1 MNPCPDTNQYRIV
14 EAEGLMAMSQIEMPL
29 LLLTVKQHPHGKIL
43 RNILETMGN
52 MRGTEQHVAR
62 TNCGYRFLDSIMAT
76 SGGDEIE
83 FIALMRNLR
92 SVGGASGESDLKITV
107 NEHFGRSPWC
117 PWQSERGGE
126 RHWVWRAIHGSPSR
140 QGNKNC
146 TSCGNFKLRHFRI
159 NEF

>member
-1 MNPCPDTNQYRIV
+1 MPVRVKKTRGGKTNGNEPAWNRV
-14 EAEGLMAMSQIEMPL
+14 PL
-29 LLLTVKQHPHGKIL
+29 LLRAVKQHPHGKIL

-62 TNCGYRFLDSIMAT
+62 TNWGYRFLDSIMAA

-83 FIALMRNLR
+83 FIALMRDLR
-92 SVGGASGESDLKITV
+92 SVGGAGGESDLKITV

-126 RHWVWRAIHGSPSR
+126 RHWRRRAIHGSPSR
-140 QGNKNC
+140 QGKKIAHHTAISN
-146 TSCGNFKLRHFRI
+146 
-159 NEF
+159 

>member
-1 MNPCPDTNQYRIV
+1 
-14 EAEGLMAMSQIEMPL
+14 
-29 LLLTVKQHPHGKIL
+29 LLTVKQHPHGKIL

-52 MRGTEQHVAR
+52 MRGTEQHVTR

-92 SVGGASGESDLKITV
+92 SVGGASGDLTS
-107 NEHFGRSPWC
+107 RSP
-117 PWQSERGGE
+117 STNTSDERPGVRGRASAAASDTGGGVRSMVLTPDKE
-126 RHWVWRAIHGSPSR
+126 TRIAHHTEAS
-140 QGNKNC
+140 N
-146 TSCGNFKLRHFRI
+146 I

>member
-1 MNPCPDTNQYRIV
+1 
-14 EAEGLMAMSQIEMPL
+14 
-29 LLLTVKQHPHGKIL
+29 
-43 RNILETMGN
+43 MGN

-62 TNCGYRFLDSIMAT
+62 TNCGYRFLDSIMAA

-83 FIALMRNLR
+83 FIALMRDLR
-92 SVGGASGESDLKITV
+92 SVGGAGGESDLKITV

-126 RHWVWRAIHGSPSR
+126 RHWGWRAIHGSLSR
-140 QGNKNC
+140 QGNKDC
-146 TSCGNFKLRHFRI
+146 TSYGNFKLRHCRT